1 MRKLID
7 LAKLDEKGVF
17 VYFRTAKLCQD
28 FMRAAEA
35 EGFSFGDD
43 VKPTQ
48 RDVTDI
54 FALHADK
61 TIAYVG
67 SVGHMAFNAGARVRV
82 DYEKYRS
89 GAEDYF
95 YHK

>member
-7 LAKLDEKGVF
+7 LAKMDEKGVF
-17 VYFRTAKLCQD
+17 VYFRTQELCQD

-35 EGFSFGDD
+35 EGITFGDG

-54 FALHADK
+54 FALHPDK

-67 SVGHMAFNAGARVRV
+67 FVGHMAFDAGVRVRV
-82 DYEKYRS
+82 DYEKYLA
-89 GAEDYF
+89 GEEDFF